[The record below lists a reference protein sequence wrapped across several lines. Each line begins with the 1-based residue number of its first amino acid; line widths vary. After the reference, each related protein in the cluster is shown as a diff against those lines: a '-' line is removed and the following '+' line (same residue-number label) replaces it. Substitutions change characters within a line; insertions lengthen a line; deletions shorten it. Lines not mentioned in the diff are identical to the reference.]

1 MAREPPSLYN
11 ACLVAYVKNLNY
23 KVTSMDRTYVDLRML
38 PTAVLASVYEQVSE
52 LPGFRHR
59 QMINAVVVMQDCQTH
74 PFLDSFLKD
83 GFVIAKKIFRRH
95 NQGHPRGDKFSS
107 PDYCHPSTAVV
118 VVVVVLLDIHLV
130 ARRGKS

>member
-38 PTAVLASVYEQVSE
+38 PTAVLASVYGQVSE

-59 QMINAVVVMQDCQTH
+59 
-74 PFLDSFLKD
+74 L
-83 GFVIAKKIFRRH
+83 R
-95 NQGHPRGDKFSS
+95 
-107 PDYCHPSTAVV
+107 
-118 VVVVVLLDIHLV
+118 
-130 ARRGKS
+130 